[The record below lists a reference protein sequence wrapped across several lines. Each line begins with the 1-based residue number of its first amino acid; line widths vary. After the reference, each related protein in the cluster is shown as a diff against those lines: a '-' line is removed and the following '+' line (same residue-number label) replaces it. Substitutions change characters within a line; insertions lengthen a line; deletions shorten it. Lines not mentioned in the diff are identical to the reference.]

1 MTTVTMKRNNKA
13 KDISVRKLKR
23 NKTML
28 PTSTYSNAE
37 LIIKAQSMKEDDC
50 ASDEIFIVI
59 VSE

>member
-1 MTTVTMKRNNKA
+1 MKRNNKA